1 MPMRCYNCG
10 SAKHRHRLCTDPCFR
25 CGEGGHLFVHC
36 PNSEERELTE
46 FFNAM
51 KQPGASVITKQDV
64 HAQLSNYQNYTS
76 SAQKLFDVA
85 KHKGSDSMTLE
96 EFLSYGA
103 LRSMF
108 VRRLFREFD
117 ESNTGSINRH
127 ELKKCLEAIH
137 LSPDEVSGGGARVGG
152 VGDWG
157 LGKMGGGSG
166 RVVAGT
172 VARLGKLMKLMGHA
186 GGWGV

>member
-1 MPMRCYNCG
+1 
-10 SAKHRHRLCTDPCFR
+10 
-25 CGEGGHLFVHC
+25 VHC
-36 PNSEERELTE
+36 PNSDERELVE

-51 KQPGASVITKQDV
+51 KQPGASVLTKQDV
-64 HAQLSNYQNYTS
+64 HAQLSKYKNYTS

-85 KHKGSDSMTLE
+85 NHKKSDSMTLE

-103 LRSMF
+103 LRTMF

-117 ESNTGSINRH
+117 ESNSGSINRH

-152 VGDWG
+152 VGEGGWG
-157 LGKMGGGSG
+157 WGCGWEGRGGRHGC
-166 RVVAGT
+166 T
-172 VARLGKLMKLMGHA
+172 VREVDGKLMGS
-186 GGWGV
+186 